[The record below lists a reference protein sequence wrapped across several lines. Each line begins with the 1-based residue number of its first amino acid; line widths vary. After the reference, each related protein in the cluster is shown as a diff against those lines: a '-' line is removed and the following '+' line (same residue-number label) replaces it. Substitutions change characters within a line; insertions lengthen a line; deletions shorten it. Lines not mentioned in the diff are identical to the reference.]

1 MQGRQL
7 PTLGVSITFF
17 SLATIFVALR
27 FISRIFVVRKIG
39 LHDWLMLVAWII
51 DFGFSFSLFF
61 AVQKGL
67 GLHSSDVRS
76 EDELAFNKANYAFT
90 VLYNPALM
98 AVKTSILVFYMTLT
112 RNQKVFRCANYV
124 TLFVVNAAGLALT
137 FVNVFQCNP
146 VGAVFLS
153 DIPAHAKCT
162 DIVTLYLSS
171 SPVNII
177 TDLAILLL
185 PMPLLTTMRLPFK
198 QKIILVIT
206 FSFGFFV
213 AVVDVV
219 RIAFLQQA
227 ATSRSMEVKSIH
239 IQNIGG
245 VDFSWYASLSFMWSA
260 VEVNLSIICGCVPS
274 LKPLVTRLV
283 PKLIRDTND
292 ETSTSSPQGLS
303 ADAAGGNQV
312 AVPPPAVVPDLP
324 ELPLPLP
331 LPLPSDNEGNKCL
344 QNQIGSVSPGRRSSR
359 DSQPIGILD
368 FLGYPEP
375 APVDAEGGTQT
386 HTSASYPPD
395 ITFFDFV
402 NMKNPESMLKL
413 NNRESIAPIAL
424 TTLLFFLWGFAYGLL
439 DILNSQFQTIVHLGE
454 WHSLGL
460 HGAYFGGYVLG
471 PLVVG
476 QPVLKIW
483 GFKATFITG
492 LCIYACGTLIFWPS
506 AVLTSTPA
514 FILSNFIVGFG
525 LAVLETAANPF
536 IALCGPLEN
545 SEIRLN
551 ISQGVQA
558 VGSVLSPLLA
568 KRVLF
573 KDVQDVAS
581 LVDVQWAYL
590 GIALFDVLLAV
601 AFYYLPIPEA
611 SDEDLEELANRRRED
626 NMTKVIGI
634 PVVWLTLGLGIW
646 SQFFY
651 VAGQEVLATALQRF
665 VLTARPDSS
674 LAPFDFLTIGHSIFA
689 VGRFFAAF
697 AQWFLKPRWILM
709 VSYIGMI
716 VCSVLC
722 MKTTGTAA
730 IVMAMLLYLF
740 ESGAFSIIFA
750 ISLRGTAQHTKTAAV
765 LLTMAISGGTFF
777 PFAEY
782 AAYLAHGESY
792 SFCVIIA
799 VFSAGAIFPIYLN
812 LVPAVKKQV
821 DPVPNEYL
829 RRHRRRTRTAVDSM
843 HREKDNPSTGGVL
856 SRPRSLASNPDHL
869 PDLLLPEEVQQNSL
883 ARELSKAKS
892 TSSSSSRV
900 KPHLSRN
907 SGSKQRINTRVNDS

>member
-1 MQGRQL
+1 M
-7 PTLGVSITFF
+7 
-17 SLATIFVALR
+17 
-27 FISRIFVVRKIG
+27 
-39 LHDWLMLVAWII
+39 
-51 DFGFSFSLFF
+51 
-61 AVQKGL
+61 
-67 GLHSSDVRS
+67 
-76 EDELAFNKANYAFT
+76 
-90 VLYNPALM
+90 
-98 AVKTSILVFYMTLT
+98 
-112 RNQKVFRCANYV
+112 
-124 TLFVVNAAGLALT
+124 
-137 FVNVFQCNP
+137 
-146 VGAVFLS
+146 
-153 DIPAHAKCT
+153 
-162 DIVTLYLSS
+162 
-171 SPVNII
+171 
-177 TDLAILLL
+177 
-185 PMPLLTTMRLPFK
+185 
-198 QKIILVIT
+198 
-206 FSFGFFV
+206 
-213 AVVDVV
+213 
-219 RIAFLQQA
+219 
-227 ATSRSMEVKSIH
+227 
-239 IQNIGG
+239 
-245 VDFSWYASLSFMWSA
+245 
-260 VEVNLSIICGCVPS
+260 
-274 LKPLVTRLV
+274 
-283 PKLIRDTND
+283 
-292 ETSTSSPQGLS
+292 
-303 ADAAGGNQV
+303 
-312 AVPPPAVVPDLP
+312 PPPAAVPGSQEFP
-324 ELPLPLP
+324 SP
-331 LPLPSDNEGNKCL
+331 LPLPSSSEGNKGL
-344 QNQIGSVSPGRRSSR
+344 RNQVGGVSAGQPSSR
-359 DSQPIGILD
+359 DSEPIGILD
-368 FLGYPEP
+368 FLGHPET
-375 APVDAEGGTQT
+375 AALDTEGGT
-386 HTSASYPPD
+386 HTSASYAPD

-402 NMKNPESMLKL
+402 NMKKPESMLKL
-413 NNRESIAPIAL
+413 NNRESITPIAL

-439 DILNSQFQTIVHLGE
+439 DILNSQFETIVHLGS

-460 HGAYFGGYVLG
+460 HGAYFGGYVFG
-471 PLVVG
+471 PLLVG

-483 GFKATFITG
+483 GFKSTFITG

-651 VAGQEVLATALQRF
+651 VAGQEAFATALQRF
-665 VLTARPDSS
+665 VIAARPNSS
-674 LAPFDFLTIGHSIFA
+674 LAPFDFLTIGHSVFA
-689 VGRFFAAF
+689 VGRFLAAF
-697 AQWFLKPRWILM
+697 TQWFLKPRWILM

-722 MKTTGTAA
+722 MKTSGTAA

-750 ISLRGTAQHTKTAAV
+750 ISLRGTGQHTKTAAV
-765 LLTMAISGGTFF
+765 LLTMAVSGGTFF

-782 AAYLAHGESY
+782 AAYLTHGESF
-792 SFCVIIA
+792 SFCVTLA
-799 VFSAGAIFPIYLN
+799 LFCAGAIFPIYLN
-812 LVPAVKKQV
+812 FVPAVKKQV

-829 RRHRRRTRTAVDSM
+829 RRHRRRTRAPVDTM
-843 HREKDNPSTGGVL
+843 HREKDNPALGGVL

-869 PDLLLPEEVQQNSL
+869 PDLLLPEEIHQNSL
-883 ARELSKAKS
+883 AHDLPRPK
-892 TSSSSSRV
+892 SSSSSSS
-900 KPHLSRN
+900 HANSNSSRN
-907 SGSKQRINTRVNDS
+907 SGSKRRLSTRIDDS

>member
-1 MQGRQL
+1 MEGRQQA
-7 PTLGVSITFF
+7 TLGVSITLF
-17 SLATIFVALR
+17 SIASLFVALR

-39 LHDWLMLVAWII
+39 LHDWLMLVAWFI
-51 DFGFSFSLFF
+51 DFGFSFSLFY
-61 AVQKGL
+61 AVRKGL
-67 GLHSSDVRS
+67 GLHSSDIKP
-76 EDELAFNKANYAFT
+76 EDELAFNTANYAFT

-98 AVKTSILVFYMTLT
+98 AVKTSILVFFLTLT

-124 TLFVVNAAGLALT
+124 TLFVVNAAGFALT
-137 FVNVFQCNP
+137 LVNVFQCRP
-146 VGAVFLS
+146 LSAVFLS
-153 DIPAHAKCT
+153 DIPAHASCT

-185 PMPLLTTMRLPFK
+185 PMPLLTTMRLPYK
-198 QKIILVIT
+198 QKIILVVT

-227 ATSRSMEVKSIH
+227 AISRSLEVKSIH

-245 VDFSWYASLSFMWSA
+245 VDFSWYASLSFMWSV
-260 VEVNLSIICGCVPS
+260 VEVNISIICGCVPS

-283 PKLIRDTND
+283 PKLIRDTGD
-292 ETSTSSPQGLS
+292 ETSTASPHGLS
-303 ADAAGGNQV
+303 AGPTGESQV
-312 AVPPPAVVPDLP
+312 AVPPPAAVSGSP
-324 ELPLPLP
+324 EFQLPLPF
-331 LPLPSDNEGNKCL
+331 PSNNNGDKGL
-344 QNQIGSVSPGRRSSR
+344 RNQVGGVSTGRPSSR
-359 DSQPIGILD
+359 DSEPMGIMD
-368 FLGYPEP
+368 FLGIPETG
-375 APVDAEGGTQT
+375 ALDTEGGTN
-386 HTSASYPPD
+386 TSASYAPD

-413 NNRESIAPIAL
+413 NNRESITPIAL

-439 DILNSQFQTIVHLGE
+439 DILNSQFETIVNLGP

-460 HGAYFGGYVLG
+460 HGAYFGGYVVG
-471 PLVVG
+471 PLLVG
-476 QPVLKIW
+476 RPVLKIW
-483 GFKATFITG
+483 GFKSTFITG

-558 VGSVLSPLLA
+558 IGSVLSPLLA

-573 KDVQDVAS
+573 KNVQDVAS

-634 PVVWLTLGLGIW
+634 PVVWLTLGLGVW

-651 VAGQEVLATALQRF
+651 VAGQEVVATALQRF
-665 VLTARPDSS
+665 VLAARPDSS
-674 LAPFDFLTIGHSIFA
+674 LKPFDFLTIGHSIFA

-716 VCSVLC
+716 VCSILC
-722 MKTTGTAA
+722 MKTSGTGA
-730 IVMAMLLYLF
+730 IVMVMLVYLF

-765 LLTMAISGGTFF
+765 FMTAAIGGGTFF

-782 AAYLAHGESY
+782 AAYLAHGGSY
-792 SFCVIIA
+792 SFCVIVA
-799 VFSAGAIFPIYLN
+799 LFCAGAIFPIYLN

-829 RRHRRRTRTAVDSM
+829 RRHRRRPRTSIETV
-843 HREKDNPSTGGVL
+843 HREKSNPSLGGVL
-856 SRPRSLASNPDHL
+856 SHPRSLASNPDHL
-869 PDLLLPEEVQQNSL
+869 PDLLLPEEMHENSL
-883 ARELSKAKS
+883 ARDFSGAKS
-892 TSSSSSRV
+892 SFSSTSRAKSNS
-900 KPHLSRN
+900 SRN
-907 SGSKQRINTRVNDS
+907 SGSKKKFSTRIDDL

>member
-1 MQGRQL
+1 
-7 PTLGVSITFF
+7 
-17 SLATIFVALR
+17 
-27 FISRIFVVRKIG
+27 
-39 LHDWLMLVAWII
+39 
-51 DFGFSFSLFF
+51 
-61 AVQKGL
+61 
-67 GLHSSDVRS
+67 
-76 EDELAFNKANYAFT
+76 
-90 VLYNPALM
+90 M
-98 AVKTSILVFYMTLT
+98 AVKTSILVFFLTLT

-124 TLFVVNAAGLALT
+124 TLFVVNAAGFALT
-137 FVNVFQCNP
+137 MVNVFQCRP
-146 VGAVFLS
+146 IGAIFVS
-153 DIPAHAKCT
+153 DVPANANCT

-177 TDLAILLL
+177 TDLTILLL
-185 PMPLLTTMRLPFK
+185 PMPLLTQMRLPFK

-227 ATSRSMEVKSIH
+227 AISRSLEVKSIH
-239 IQNIGG
+239 IQNVGG
-245 VDFSWYASLSFMWSA
+245 VDFSWYASLSFMWSV

-283 PKLIRDTND
+283 PKLIRDTSD
-292 ETSTSSPQGLS
+292 DASTSLPREIS
-303 ADAAGGNQV
+303 AGVAGESRV
-312 AVPPPAVVPDLP
+312 AVPPPAAVSDSP
-324 ELPLPLP
+324 ELPSPLSLPP
-331 LPLPSDNEGNKCL
+331 TNEGNKDL
-344 QNQIGSVSPGRRSSR
+344 QDQVGGVSVGRPSSR
-359 DSQPIGILD
+359 DSGPMGILD
-368 FLGYPEP
+368 FLGHPET
-375 APVDAEGGTQT
+375 APLDTEGGT
-386 HTSASYPPD
+386 HTSASYAPD

-439 DILNSQFQTIVHLGE
+439 DVLNSQFKTIVHLGP

-460 HGAYFGGYVLG
+460 HGAYFGGYVIG
-471 PLVVG
+471 PLLVG

-483 GFKATFITG
+483 GFKSTFITG

-573 KDVQDVAS
+573 KNVQDVAS
-581 LVDVQWAYL
+581 LVDVQWTYL

-665 VLTARPDSS
+665 VIAARPDSS
-674 LAPFDFLTIGHSIFA
+674 IGPFDFLTIGHSIFA
-689 VGRFFAAF
+689 LGRFLAAF

-716 VCSVLC
+716 VCSILC
-722 MKTTGTAA
+722 MKTSGTAA
-730 IVMAMLLYLF
+730 IVMAMLLFLF

-765 LLTMAISGGTFF
+765 LMTMAIGGGTCF

-782 AAYLAHGESY
+782 AAYLAHGASY
-792 SFCVIIA
+792 SFCVLVA
-799 VFSAGAIFPIYLN
+799 LFCAGAIFPIYLN

-829 RRHRRRTRTAVDSM
+829 RRHHRRTRNPVDAM
-843 HREKDNPSTGGVL
+843 HREKDNPALGGVL

-869 PDLLLPEEVQQNSL
+869 PDLLLPEEIQQNSL
-883 ARELSKAKS
+883 AQDLPRAKS
-892 TSSSSSRV
+892 SPSSSSRV
-900 KPHLSRN
+900 NSNSSRN
-907 SGSKQRINTRVNDS
+907 SDSKQRFSTSINDS